1 MRGVRRIAWPATFA
15 SKGAARLQ
23 TQHLRFRPERSG
35 QKALHCFLLDCSGS
49 MLGGRRL
56 ALAKGVL
63 ASLFDRI
70 GQARDEAA
78 LICFSGSRAESRFG
92 PAVPRWWN
100 ERWLRPLGGGGGT
113 PLSSGV
119 RSARQLLASAAT
131 GQVTRQRCL
140 WILTDGR
147 SLDQPPFPAEADRIV
162 LVDFETGALR
172 LARCKALA
180 ESWGAL
186 YLRPEDL
193 PGQD

>member
-1 MRGVRRIAWPATFA
+1 MRGARRIAWPATFA
-15 SKGAARLQ
+15 SKGATRLQ

-35 QKALHCFLLDCSGS
+35 QTVLHCFVLDCSGS
-49 MLGGRRL
+49 MLGGQRL

-78 LICFSGSRAESRFG
+78 LICFSGTRAERRFG

-113 PLSSGV
+113 PLSVGV

-131 GQVTRQRCL
+131 RQASRQRCL

-147 SLDQPPFPAEADRIV
+147 STDLPPFPAEADRIV

-172 LARCKALA
+172 LGRCKTLA

-193 PGQD
+193 MGQD